1 MADGETAVMQQPIL
15 PIRNPYLRGS
25 WNLALWLVSHDQNIG
40 ILYCKMWGAGD
51 ARASDKYGGLEKET
65 ERKEDK

>member
-25 WNLALWLVSHDQNIG
+25 WNLALWLVSHDQNTG
-40 ILYCKMWGAGD
+40 IPHKSVGHCKF
-51 ARASDKYGGLEKET
+51 S
-65 ERKEDK
+65 